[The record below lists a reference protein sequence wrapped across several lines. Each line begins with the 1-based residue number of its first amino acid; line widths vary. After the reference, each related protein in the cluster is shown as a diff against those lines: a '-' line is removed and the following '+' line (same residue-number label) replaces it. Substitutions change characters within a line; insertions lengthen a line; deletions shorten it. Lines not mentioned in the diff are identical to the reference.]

1 MSTPEHSAT
10 NPPSNTLD
18 PLIERAEVFTRE
30 KPGKALSAAFGLG
43 ILMALLPVS
52 SIVTGLMRLVFLLL
66 RPVLVILG
74 LVRLYEEF
82 GGRCCKG
89 GQEEAGEPKP

>member
-1 MSTPEHSAT
+1 MSTQESSAST
-10 NPPSNTLD
+10 PSRNSLD
-18 PLIERAEVFTRE
+18 PLVERAEVFTRE

-43 ILMALLPVS
+43 ILMALLPIG
-52 SIVTGLMRLVFLLL
+52 SIVGGLIRLTLLLL

-82 GGRCCKG
+82 GHRCCK
-89 GQEEAGEPKP
+89 QAQDEEQK